1 MFVSNE
7 MYLPEDDKTIP
18 ARSYESGL
26 LRYGNANPDSAD
38 FCSQADFFYSAGKVD
53 IRLAWYLLSVVNART
68 GMCIGELSG
77 EDIGFTS
84 FSEVMIGSGQTGNI
98 AMFSAGFEPVGE
110 IGVTSRLKASY
121 PAISEAFKKI
131 KNALPGG

>member
-1 MFVSNE
+1 M
-7 MYLPEDDKTIP
+7 
-18 ARSYESGL
+18 
-26 LRYGNANPDSAD
+26 
-38 FCSQADFFYSAGKVD
+38 
-53 IRLAWYLLSVVNART
+53 